1 MKKFFKECGKL
12 IFNVDTDLLMLMSF
26 NERF

>member
-12 IFNVDTDLLMLMSF
+12 IFNVDTEVLVLLAF